1 MSLTWQGI
9 CNLRNYQIF
18 IKILFSVSKTTREL
32 LLKWGNDP
40 VQLSSEVKMPQFLVE
55 EVIAETCDETSVMG
69 EHHHW
74 AIRDFNHIRYN
85 NGGKRQ
91 RDKKRA

>member
-1 MSLTWQGI
+1 MSLTWQDI
-9 CNLRNYQIF
+9 CNLRNYQSDF
-18 IKILFSVSKTTREL
+18 HKIIFSVSKTTREL

-69 EHHHW
+69 EHH
-74 AIRDFNHIRYN
+74 ITIILQGCLEELLKVLKTD
-85 NGGKRQ
+85 
-91 RDKKRA
+91 